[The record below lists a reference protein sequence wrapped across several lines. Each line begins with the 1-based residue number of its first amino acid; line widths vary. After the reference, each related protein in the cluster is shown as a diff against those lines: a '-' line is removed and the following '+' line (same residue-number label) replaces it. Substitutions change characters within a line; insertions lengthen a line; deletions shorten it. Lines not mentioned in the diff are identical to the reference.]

1 MYVLKTIYIS
11 AAILLSLVN
20 HKPYVEQTHLTK
32 TNICHYFLEENT
44 SVSPNALEQAIPT
57 TAGETTVDLPTESW
71 AHRNSYHSN
80 NHAYRSDIRYSPY
93 PTQASRNSFLTNP
106 SSFPHRPTPV
116 MFGQSFAH
124 PMYGAYSVPPAYV
137 PSCDVFTPETNIE
150 NNTGDM
156 FNISVANKY

>member
-1 MYVLKTIYIS
+1 MLLFGRLNFLK
-11 AAILLSLVN
+11 
-20 HKPYVEQTHLTK
+20 
-32 TNICHYFLEENT
+32 NICPCNYSWKTTAFILSEGNT
-44 SVSPNALEQAIPT
+44 NVPQTAQEQAIPT
-57 TAGETTVDLPTESW
+57 TAGETTPGLPTESW
-71 AHRNSYHSN
+71 SHRNSYHSN

-137 PSCDVFTPETNIE
+137 PSCEVFTPETNIE
-150 NNTGDM
+150 NNAGDM
-156 FNISVANKY
+156 YNIPVANKY

>member
-1 MYVLKTIYIS
+1 MLLFGRLNFLK
-11 AAILLSLVN
+11 
-20 HKPYVEQTHLTK
+20 
-32 TNICHYFLEENT
+32 NICPCNYSWKTTAFILSEGNT
-44 SVSPNALEQAIPT
+44 NVPQTAQEQAIPT
-57 TAGETTVDLPTESW
+57 TAGETTPGLPNEWS
-71 AHRNSYHSN
+71 HRNSYHGN

-93 PTQASRNSFLTNP
+93 STQASRNSFLTNP

-137 PSCDVFTPETNIE
+137 PSCDVFTPETSIE

-156 FNISVANKY
+156 YNIPVANKY